1 MRRMLSCTRRL
12 RSISNAV
19 MSALEA
25 IASVALL
32 RGRGRSGLAP
42 RRLGTLL
49 FFSRNASEIRASF
62 ARRARHVRA
71 IAGPR
76 SVRSPDGASTEG
88 SLAMVGRGAV
98 WSRPGGAAAS

>member
-1 MRRMLSCTRRL
+1 
-12 RSISNAV
+12 V
-19 MSALEA
+19 
-25 IASVALL
+25 LL
-32 RGRGRSGLAP
+32 LVF
-42 RRLGTLL
+42 
-49 FFSRNASEIRASF
+49 FFSERGEIRASF
-62 ARRARHVRA
+62 ARRARRVRA